1 MAELKRD
8 FSGAKMNKDMDERVV
23 PAGQYRDANNVQ
35 ISTSDAS
42 DVGTLQTL
50 MGNSEVT
57 DGIVPDDYST
67 CVGVMPLPEK
77 DLIYY
82 FVAGGG
88 MKGYQPLVKKDYI
101 LEYNT
106 IAKTTKYV
114 FADIYSVHTTQS
126 ITNSTSSYKYF
137 TVADGGV
144 ATNKTGIRVGMHI
157 TGTFSQGGTTTTLS
171 IGDNVLVTDIVKA
184 SGVWRIYH
192 DYLWDN
198 GSSGAYI
205 PVTAAQNIYFQSAFG
220 ERILQFEA
228 LQKINSINH
237 LDGMI
242 FWTDGITEP
251 KKIHIER
258 SILGTGGTLQAL
270 GWTDAQLG
278 SHASNTGNSSASG
291 VINAADAGGNA
302 DFHTRVVI
310 STADLF
316 GYETAL
322 NRQNVRPEWSK
333 LENITVIKKS
343 PKFPLDLEMSITSID
358 RTPDPTPTVPEPTA
372 NLIYSQT
379 GATGGGGG
387 TGTRQWTDNDGDP
400 LEVDTIISNFY
411 FADPVDFRVGD
422 VLIFC
427 NDLTLPPQNFP
438 EDDGLVRVT
447 VTDASGN
454 IGAPNNGGSVGPY
467 ELSILSVSSTVPD
480 SLEVWMVRLEDKP
493 TLFEFKFPRFSYRWK
508 YEDGEYSC
516 FAPWTEVAFL
526 PGDFDYMAKKGYNL
540 GMTNRLR
547 SLKLK
552 NYYHEFA

>member
-35 ISTSDAS
+35 ISTSDGS

-57 DGIVPDDYST
+57 DGVVPDDYST
-67 CVGVMPLPEK
+67 CVGIMPLPEK

-114 FADIYSVHTTQS
+114 FVDIYSVHTTQS
-126 ITNSTSSYKYF
+126 ITNGTSSYKYF

-171 IGDNVLVTDIVKA
+171 IEDNVLVTDIVKA

-242 FWTDGITEP
+242 FWTDGISEP

-258 SILGTGGTLQAL
+258 SKLGTGGTLQVI

-278 SHASNTGNSSASG
+278 SHASNAGNTLASSVG
-291 VINAADAGGNA
+291 NTVDAGDNF
-302 DFHTRVVI
+302 DFHTKLVI
-310 STADLF
+310 SNENLF
-316 GYETAL
+316 GYEVAMKR
-322 NRQNVRPEWSK
+322 NGYRPIWITKEHV
-333 LENITVIKKS
+333 TVIKKS
-343 PKFPLDLEMSITSID
+343 PKFPLELEMLKTSLD
-358 RTPDPTPTVPEPTA
+358 RTPDATTTTPYPA
-372 NLIYSQT
+372 GNLTYSQSGT
-379 GATGGGGG
+379 STGGNLDVK
-387 TGTRQWTDNDGDP
+387 WTDVDDDP
-400 LEVDTIISNFY
+400 LSVDASVNDFY
-411 FADPVDFRVGD
+411 FANPVDFRVGD
-422 VLIFC
+422 VLIFT
-427 NDLTLPPQNFP
+427 NDLTTDPAAWDA
-438 EDDGLVRVT
+438 DDALVRVR
-447 VTDASGN
+447 VANAPG
-454 IGAPNNGGSVGPY
+454 GAPNNGGIH
-467 ELSILSVSSTVPD
+467 LLQIQL
-480 SLEVWMVRLEDKP
+480 
-493 TLFEFKFPRFSYRWK
+493 
-508 YEDGEYSC
+508 
-516 FAPWTEVAFL
+516 
-526 PGDFDYMAKKGYNL
+526 NL
-540 GMTNRLR
+540 GQLV
-547 SLKLK
+547 
-552 NYYHEFA
+552 